1 MLVVGFIGLPSAG
14 KSTMINALAGKRV
27 LESGVCRTTTD
38 VCVVGARN
46 EVGAAKWL
54 QTELTSDDGV
64 EFCAVD
70 LPGICDAEDTESAF
84 DALTLEWAA
93 KCDVIVW
100 VTDARTAFST
110 KHENAAVA
118 RIRESIQAKADDDGS
133 LYQFLVVLAKYEGQS
148 AQMPMCHEYLP
159 GEIQSSTES
168 SNIDARLE
176 SAVSAFPRVAKFN
189 AFARIATRP
198 SSAALRSLV
207 CSASGLAGSGPT
219 GLAGYHDRAC
229 QVDFELKWATENIM
243 EKRLAQMSRVLRDTR
258 RRVISNAPRYDR
270 RVQLHFAK
278 NDAGTMGAII
288 PGTALPSVSIAL
300 DRATAGCAWLDG
312 LISARLQHE
321 QACYEYRGSNY
332 RRNLGTWSK
341 GVRYTP
347 TAVIIGERV
356 QGHAVTQLMAPTV
369 RPVFGDVYIV
379 PSVIYKCNGVG
390 NNVYSEYIGIYT
402 GREDSDTYVLKVG
415 EASHA
420 ELHSLAL
427 ALSKEPRNPNNG
439 NYAMLVDVTNQ

>member
-54 QTELTSDDGV
+54 QTELRSDDGV

-110 KHENAAVA
+110 KHESAAVA

-159 GEIQSSTES
+159 GEIRSPTES

-198 SSAALRSLV
+198 SSVALRSLV
-207 CSASGLAGSGPT
+207 CSAAGPT

-229 QVDFELKWATENIM
+229 QVDFDLKWATENIM

-258 RRVISNAPRYDR
+258 RRVTAVEDNAHRYDR
-270 RVQLHFAK
+270 RVQFHFAK
-278 NDAGTMGAII
+278 NDTGTVGCMV

-300 DRATAGCAWLDG
+300 DRATAGCAWLDA
-312 LISARLQHE
+312 LISERLRHE
-321 QACYEYRGSNY
+321 QACYRYRGSNY
-332 RRNLGTWSK
+332 GRSLGTWSK
-341 GVRYTP
+341 GVRYAP
-347 TAVIIGERV
+347 TAVSIGERD

-379 PSVIYKCNGVG
+379 PAVIEKCGGGNG
-390 NNVYSEYIGIYT
+390 NCVYSEYIGIYT

-427 ALSKEPRNPNNG
+427 ALSNEPRNPATG
-439 NYAMLVDVTNQ
+439 THAKLVDVTKQ

>member
-46 EVGAAKWL
+46 EVVAAKWV
-54 QTELTSDDGV
+54 QTELRSDDGV

-70 LPGICDAEDTESAF
+70 LPGICDAEDTESEF

-93 KCDVIVW
+93 KCDVVAW

-110 KHENAAVA
+110 KHENGAVA

-133 LYQFLVVLAKYEGQS
+133 LYQFLVVLTKYEVQT

-159 GEIQSSTES
+159 GEIRSPTES

-176 SAVSAFPRVAKFN
+176 SAVRAFPRVAKFN

-207 CSASGLAGSGPT
+207 CSVAGSGLTGPT
-219 GLAGYHDRAC
+219 GLSGYHDRAC

-258 RRVISNAPRYDR
+258 RRVTAVEANAPRYDR
-270 RVQLHFAK
+270 RVQFHFAK
-278 NDAGTMGAII
+278 NDTGTVGCMV
-288 PGTALPSVSIAL
+288 PGTALPSVSIAF
-300 DRATAGCAWLDG
+300 DRANTRWADA
-312 LISARLQHE
+312 LISARLQHQE
-321 QACYEYRGSNY
+321 HYRGSNM
-332 RRNLGTWSK
+332 GPWFK
-341 GVRYTP
+341 GVQYAP
-347 TAVIIGERV
+347 TAVSIGEGD
-356 QGHAVTQLMAPTV
+356 QGRAVTQLLTPLV

-379 PSVIYKCNGVG
+379 PAVIEKCGGTG
-390 NNVYSEYIGIYT
+390 NNVYSPYIGIYT

-439 NYAMLVDVTNQ
+439 NYAKLVDVTEC

>member
-1 MLVVGFIGLPSAG
+1 M
-14 KSTMINALAGKRV
+14 
-27 LESGVCRTTTD
+27 
-38 VCVVGARN
+38 
-46 EVGAAKWL
+46 
-54 QTELTSDDGV
+54 
-64 EFCAVD
+64 D

-110 KHENAAVA
+110 KHESAAVA

-148 AQMPMCHEYLP
+148 AQMPLCHEYLP
-159 GEIQSSTES
+159 GEIRSSTES

-176 SAVSAFPRVAKFN
+176 SAFPRVAKFN

-198 SSAALRSLV
+198 SSVALRSLV
-207 CSASGLAGSGPT
+207 CSASGSGPTGPT
-219 GLAGYHDRAC
+219 GLAGYHDRTR

-243 EKRLAQMSRVLRDTR
+243 EKRLAQMSRVLCDTR
-258 RRVISNAPRYDR
+258 RRVIAKDPRYDR

-278 NDAGTMGAII
+278 NDTGTAGCVV
-288 PGTALPSVSIAL
+288 PGTALPSVTIAF
-300 DRATAGCAWLDG
+300 DRATRDTNMGP
-312 LISARLQHE
+312 
-321 QACYEYRGSNY
+321 
-332 RRNLGTWSK
+332 WSK

-347 TAVIIGERV
+347 TAVSIGERD
-356 QGHAVTQLMAPTV
+356 QADTATQIVAPTV

-379 PSVIYKCNGVG
+379 PAVIEKCGGTG
-390 NNVYSEYIGIYT
+390 NCVYSEYIGIYT

-427 ALSKEPRNPNNG
+427 ALSKEPRNSSSG
-439 NYAMLVDVTNQ
+439 NYAKLVDVTEC

>member
-1 MLVVGFIGLPSAG
+1 
-14 KSTMINALAGKRV
+14 MINALAGKRV

-54 QTELTSDDGV
+54 QTELKSDDGV

-110 KHENAAVA
+110 KHESAAVA

-133 LYQFLVVLAKYEGQS
+133 LYQFLVVLAKYEGQTE
-148 AQMPMCHEYLP
+148 QTLPCHEYLP
-159 GEIQSSTES
+159 GEIRSSTES

-189 AFARIATRP
+189 AFARISTRP

-207 CSASGLAGSGPT
+207 CSVACIAGSGPTGPT

-258 RRVISNAPRYDR
+258 RRVIANAPRYDR
-270 RVQLHFAK
+270 RVQFHFAK
-278 NDAGTMGAII
+278 NDTGTMGAII

-300 DRATAGCAWLDG
+300 DRAIPGW
-312 LISARLQHE
+312 SE
-321 QACYEYRGSNY
+321 
-332 RRNLGTWSK
+332 GTWSK

-347 TAVIIGERV
+347 TSVSIGDRD
-356 QGHAVTQLMAPTV
+356 QCHAVTQLMAPTV

-379 PSVIYKCNGVG
+379 PAVIEKCRGSG
-390 NNVYSEYIGIYT
+390 NTVYSQYIGIYT
-402 GREDSDTYVLKVG
+402 GREDSNTYVLKVG

-439 NYAMLVDVTNQ
+439 NYAKLVDVTNQ

>member
-110 KHENAAVA
+110 KHESAAVA

-159 GEIQSSTES
+159 GEIRSPTES

-198 SSAALRSLV
+198 SSVALRSLV
-207 CSASGLAGSGPT
+207 CSVAGSGLTGPT
-219 GLAGYHDRAC
+219 GLAGYYDRAC
-229 QVDFELKWATENIM
+229 QVDFDLKWATENIM

-258 RRVISNAPRYDR
+258 RRVIANAPRYDH
-270 RVQLHFAK
+270 RVRFHFAK
-278 NDAGTMGAII
+278 NDTGTMGAII
-288 PGTALPSVSIAL
+288 PGTALPSVSIAF
-300 DRATAGCAWLDG
+300 DRATAGGAWLSG
-312 LISARLQHE
+312 LISARLYDE
-321 QACYEYRGSNY
+321 RYRGSNM
-332 RRNLGTWSK
+332 GTWSK

-347 TAVIIGERV
+347 TAVSIGERH
-356 QGHAVTQLMAPTV
+356 QGHAATQLMAPTV

-379 PSVIYKCNGVG
+379 PAVIDKCNGGG

-439 NYAMLVDVTNQ
+439 NYAKLVDVTNQ

>member
-46 EVGAAKWL
+46 EGSAKWV
-54 QTELTSDDGV
+54 QTELKSDDGV

-110 KHENAAVA
+110 KHESAAVA

-133 LYQFLVVLAKYEGQS
+133 LYQFLVVLTKYEVQT

-159 GEIQSSTES
+159 GEIRSSTES
-168 SNIDARLE
+168 SGIDARLE
-176 SAVSAFPRVAKFN
+176 STVSAFPRVAKFN
-189 AFARIATRP
+189 AFARISTRP

-207 CSASGLAGSGPT
+207 CSVSGS

-229 QVDFELKWATENIM
+229 PVDFELKWATENIM

-258 RRVISNAPRYDR
+258 RRVIANAPRYDR
-270 RVQLHFAK
+270 RVQFHFAK
-278 NDAGTMGAII
+278 NDTGTIGAII
-288 PGTALPSVSIAL
+288 PGTALPSVSIAF
-300 DRATAGCAWLDG
+300 DRANTRWADA

-321 QACYEYRGSNY
+321 QARGSNY
-332 RRNLGTWSK
+332 GRSLGTWPK

-347 TAVIIGERV
+347 TSVSIGERD
-356 QGHAVTQLMAPTV
+356 QCHAARQLMAPTV

-379 PSVIYKCNGVG
+379 PAVIEKCHGTG
-390 NNVYSEYIGIYT
+390 NTVHSEYIGIYT
-402 GREDSDTYVLKVG
+402 GREDSNTYVLKVG

-439 NYAMLVDVTNQ
+439 NHAKLVDVTNQ

>member
-46 EVGAAKWL
+46 EVGAAKWV
-54 QTELTSDDGV
+54 QTELKSDDGV
-64 EFCAVD
+64 EFYAMD
-70 LPGICDAEDTESAF
+70 LPGICDAEDTASAF

-110 KHENAAVA
+110 KHESAAVA

-133 LYQFLVVLAKYEGQS
+133 LYQFLVVLAKYEGQN

-159 GEIQSSTES
+159 GEIRSSTES

-207 CSASGLAGSGPT
+207 CSVAGSGPT
-219 GLAGYHDRAC
+219 GLSGLAGYHDRAC

-258 RRVISNAPRYDR
+258 RRVIDNAPRYDR

-278 NDAGTMGAII
+278 NDTGTVGCIV

-300 DRATAGCAWLDG
+300 DRATAGCAWLVA
-312 LISARLQHE
+312 LISARLQQEPQHRL
-321 QACYEYRGSNY
+321 Y
-332 RRNLGTWSK
+332 LSK
-341 GVRYTP
+341 GVQYTQ
-347 TAVIIGERV
+347 TAVTIDKTW
-356 QGHAVTQLMAPTV
+356 GHAVTQLVAPTV

-379 PSVIYKCNGVG
+379 PAVIEQCHGSG
-390 NNVYSEYIGIYT
+390 NTVYSQYIGIYT

-427 ALSKEPRNPNNG
+427 ALSKEPRNPSTG
-439 NYAMLVDVTNQ
+439 NYAKLVDVTNQ

>member
-46 EVGAAKWL
+46 EVGAAKWV
-54 QTELTSDDGV
+54 QTELKSDDGV

-148 AQMPMCHEYLP
+148 AQMPLCHEYLP
-159 GEIQSSTES
+159 GEIRSSTEA

-198 SSAALRSLV
+198 SSVALRSLV

-219 GLAGYHDRAC
+219 GPTGYHDRAC

-258 RRVISNAPRYDR
+258 RRVTAVEDNAPRYDR
-270 RVQLHFAK
+270 RVQFHFAK

-288 PGTALPSVSIAL
+288 PGTALPSVSIAF
-300 DRATAGCAWLDG
+300 DRATRWADA
-312 LISARLQHE
+312 LISERLRHE
-321 QACYEYRGSNY
+321 EHYRGSNM
-332 RRNLGTWSK
+332 GTWSK
-341 GVRYTP
+341 GVRYDP
-347 TAVIIGERV
+347 TAVSIGERW
-356 QGHAVTQLMAPTV
+356 GDAVTQLVAPTV

-379 PSVIYKCNGVG
+379 PAVIQKCHGSG
-390 NNVYSEYIGIYT
+390 NCVYSQYIRIYT
-402 GREDSDTYVLKVG
+402 GREDSNTYVLKVG

-427 ALSKEPRNPNNG
+427 ALSKEPRNSSSG
-439 NYAMLVDVTNQ
+439 NYAKLVDVTEC

>member
-1 MLVVGFIGLPSAG
+1 M
-14 KSTMINALAGKRV
+14 
-27 LESGVCRTTTD
+27 
-38 VCVVGARN
+38 
-46 EVGAAKWL
+46 
-54 QTELTSDDGV
+54 
-64 EFCAVD
+64 D

-110 KHENAAVA
+110 KHESAAVA

-133 LYQFLVVLAKYEGQS
+133 LYQFLVVLAKYEGQTE
-148 AQMPMCHEYLP
+148 QTLPCHEYLP

-176 SAVSAFPRVAKFN
+176 SAFPRVAKFN

-198 SSAALRSLV
+198 SSVALRSLV
-207 CSASGLAGSGPT
+207 CSAAGIAGSGLT
-219 GLAGYHDRAC
+219 GYHDRTR
-229 QVDFELKWATENIM
+229 QVEFELKWATESIM

-258 RRVISNAPRYDR
+258 RRVIANAPRYDR

-278 NDAGTMGAII
+278 NDTGTMGAII
-288 PGTALPSVSIAL
+288 PGTALPSVSIAF
-300 DRATAGCAWLDG
+300 DRATAGCAWLDA
-312 LISARLQHE
+312 LISERLRHE
-321 QACYEYRGSNY
+321 QACYRYRGSNY
-332 RRNLGTWSK
+332 GRNLGTWSK
-341 GVRYTP
+341 GVRYAP
-347 TAVIIGERV
+347 TAVSIGERD

-379 PSVIYKCNGVG
+379 PAVIDKCNGSG
-390 NNVYSEYIGIYT
+390 NTVYSQYIGIYT
-402 GREDSDTYVLKVG
+402 GREDSDKYVLKVG

-420 ELHSLAL
+420 GLHSLAL

-439 NYAMLVDVTNQ
+439 NHAKLVDVTNR

>member
-14 KSTMINALAGKRV
+14 KSTMINALACKRV

-38 VCVVGARN
+38 VCVVGSRTD
-46 EVGAAKWL
+46 VGAAKWVP
-54 QTELTSDDGV
+54 TELKSDDGV

-110 KHENAAVA
+110 KHESAAVA

-133 LYQFLVVLAKYEGQS
+133 LYQFIVVLAKYEGQTE
-148 AQMPMCHEYLP
+148 QTLPCHEYLP
-159 GEIQSSTES
+159 GEIRSSTEA

-176 SAVSAFPRVAKFN
+176 SALRAFPRVAKFN

-207 CSASGLAGSGPT
+207 CSVAGSGPT

-258 RRVISNAPRYDR
+258 RRVIANAPRYDR
-270 RVQLHFAK
+270 RVQFHFAK
-278 NDAGTMGAII
+278 NDTGTMGAII
-288 PGTALPSVSIAL
+288 PGTALPSVSIAF
-300 DRATAGCAWLDG
+300 DRAIARWSDA

-321 QACYEYRGSNY
+321 QRYRGSNM
-332 RRNLGTWSK
+332 GTWSK

-347 TAVIIGERV
+347 TAVIIGDEYL
-356 QGHAVTQLMAPTV
+356 GCSSNTQQIVAPTV

-379 PSVIYKCNGVG
+379 PAILNNGPSAVTG
-390 NNVYSEYIGIYT
+390 RSEHIGIYT
-402 GREDSDTYVLKVG
+402 GREDSNTYVLKVG

-427 ALSKEPRNPNNG
+427 ALSNEPRNPATG
-439 NYAMLVDVTNQ
+439 THAKLVDMTKQ

>member
-54 QTELTSDDGV
+54 QTELRSDDGV

-110 KHENAAVA
+110 KHESAAVA

-159 GEIQSSTES
+159 GEIRSPTES

-198 SSAALRSLV
+198 SSVALRSLV
-207 CSASGLAGSGPT
+207 CSVAGLVGSGPT
-219 GLAGYHDRAC
+219 GLTGYHDRAC

-258 RRVISNAPRYDR
+258 RRVIANAPRYDR

-278 NDAGTMGAII
+278 NDTGTKGAII
-288 PGTALPSVSIAL
+288 PGTALPSVSIAF
-300 DRATAGCAWLDG
+300 DRATAGWADA
-312 LISARLQHE
+312 LISYRLQHE

-332 RRNLGTWSK
+332 GRNLGTWSK
-341 GVRYTP
+341 RVRYTP
-347 TAVIIGERV
+347 TAVIIGERD

-379 PSVIYKCNGVG
+379 PAVIDKCHGTG
-390 NNVYSEYIGIYT
+390 NTVYSEYIGIYT

-427 ALSKEPRNPNNG
+427 ALRNPNNG
-439 NYAMLVDVTNQ
+439 NHAKLVDVTNQ

>member
-54 QTELTSDDGV
+54 QTELKSDDGV

-110 KHENAAVA
+110 KHESAAVA

-159 GEIQSSTES
+159 GEIRSPTES

-176 SAVSAFPRVAKFN
+176 SAVSEFPRVAKFN

-198 SSAALRSLV
+198 SSVALRSLV
-207 CSASGLAGSGPT
+207 CSVAGLVGSGLSGPT
-219 GLAGYHDRAC
+219 GLAGYHDRTWPQPC
-229 QVDFELKWATENIM
+229 QVDFELKWATESIM

-258 RRVISNAPRYDR
+258 RRVIANSPRYDR

-278 NDAGTMGAII
+278 NDTGTVGCIV

-300 DRATAGCAWLDG
+300 DRATAGCAWLV
-312 LISARLQHE
+312 
-321 QACYEYRGSNY
+321 
-332 RRNLGTWSK
+332 SK
-341 GVRYTP
+341 GVRYTQ
-347 TAVIIGERV
+347 TAIIIGERV
-356 QGHAVTQLMAPTV
+356 QGHAVTQIVAPTV

-379 PSVIYKCNGVG
+379 PAVIEKCRGTG
-390 NNVYSEYIGIYT
+390 NNVYSQYIGIYT

>member
-38 VCVVGARN
+38 VCDVGARN
-46 EVGAAKWL
+46 EAGAAKWL
-54 QTELTSDDGV
+54 QTELRSDDGV

-110 KHENAAVA
+110 KHESAAVA

-133 LYQFLVVLAKYEGQS
+133 LYQFLVVLAKYEGQTE
-148 AQMPMCHEYLP
+148 QTLPCHEYLP
-159 GEIQSSTES
+159 GEIRSPTES

-198 SSAALRSLV
+198 SSVALRSLV
-207 CSASGLAGSGPT
+207 CSVTGIAGSGLTGPT
-219 GLAGYHDRAC
+219 GLTGYYDRAC
-229 QVDFELKWATENIM
+229 QVDFELKWAMENIM

-258 RRVISNAPRYDR
+258 RRVIANAPRYDR

-278 NDAGTMGAII
+278 NDTGTVGCIV

-300 DRATAGCAWLDG
+300 DRATARWSDA
-312 LISARLQHE
+312 LISGSLQHE
-321 QACYEYRGSNY
+321 QRYRGSNM
-332 RRNLGTWSK
+332 GTWSK

-347 TAVIIGERV
+347 TAVIIGERD

-379 PSVIYKCNGVG
+379 PAVIEKCGGTG
-390 NNVYSEYIGIYT
+390 NCVYSEYIGIYT

-427 ALSKEPRNPNNG
+427 ALSKEPRNPSTG
-439 NYAMLVDVTNQ
+439 NYAKLVDVTNQ